1 MTRPVPVCVCHTQSG
16 VFKTV
21 ERIELVFTMGALFH
35 LYKKIGVSSKIK
47 EFCPKLSE
55 WDLENFAT
63 RSRSCGLR
71 LKSGVKE
78 WGVMDD
84 ESGESVEEEVAVAGR
99 GNECVAAE

>member
-1 MTRPVPVCVCHTQSG
+1 MEFSKRLNESSSFLPWEIYSTC
-16 VFKTV
+16 
-21 ERIELVFTMGALFH
+21 I
-35 LYKKIGVSSKIK
+35 KKIRVSSKIK

-99 GNECVAAE
+99 GNECVASE

>member
-1 MTRPVPVCVCHTQSG
+1 
-16 VFKTV
+16 V
-21 ERIELVFTMGALFH
+21 EFSKRLNESSSFLPWELYSTCIKNWSILKNKRI
-35 LYKKIGVSSKIK
+35 
-47 EFCPKLSE
+47 LSQTPE